1 MVPHCVRFS
10 CPHSAP
16 PEILPFRA
24 FCVSVLS
31 GHLVCVPHVLGVS
44 WMGHRPHTP
53 LKLRIIANSQ
63 NIFSTLS
70 ACYHLSFCSLRFL
83 PMPMLTLP
91 PSVALTSSNNPSALS
106 NHSAGPVAHNSTSRP
121 GVGEWE
127 ESDCTMPEIVRKLS
141 PGCLVP
147 YYCLWQVWGLLEFV
161 FFFSFYLDVTK
172 QSWDEHLGW
181 IIGINTVNIKTWQ
194 HWAHHSLGSLI
205 TPDDGST
212 AKGGITTD

>member
-16 PEILPFRA
+16 PELLPFRA

-83 PMPMLTLP
+83 PMSMLTLP

-127 ESDCTMPEIVRKLS
+127 ESDCTMPWNHQEVKPWLPR
-141 PGCLVP
+141 P
-147 YYCLWQVWGLLEFV
+147 LLLFTASLRTSRI
-161 FFFSFYLDVTK
+161 FFSFLFGCYQTIMG
-172 QSWDEHLGW
+172 WTLG
-181 IIGINTVNIKTWQ
+181 VNHWHQ
-194 HWAHHSLGSLI
+194 H
-205 TPDDGST
+205 
-212 AKGGITTD
+212 K

>member
-1 MVPHCVRFS
+1 MNGSQTTYTPEAKNHCKLSEYILNFICMLPPQFLLS
-10 CPHSAP
+10 EISA
-16 PEILPFRA
+16 
-24 FCVSVLS
+24 
-31 GHLVCVPHVLGVS
+31 
-44 WMGHRPHTP
+44 
-53 LKLRIIANSQ
+53 
-63 NIFSTLS
+63 
-70 ACYHLSFCSLRFL
+70 
-83 PMPMLTLP
+83 MPMLTLP